1 MRMASKRIWMIGA
14 CVGALTQATAVA
26 AQEANGSEESS
37 EPPIIVTG
45 ERIDRTLRETASSV
59 ELFSADDINAL
70 AVPETVS
77 GLLTVVPNVTQ
88 TGGNAGPTIR
98 GSNTSGVLTDAEGA
112 FGGARPRTTIQI
124 DGRPLTY
131 NEYVFAGAS
140 IWDLTSVE
148 VFRTPQTT
156 TQGRNAIAGAIFLN
170 TADPTD
176 TFEASVRGIIGN
188 YDTYQGSAYVSGPI
202 IEDAVS
208 IRVAG
213 DYRQQR
219 SAIATQAGSATG
231 DDLGIGS
238 VRREYIGT
246 FRSKLRIQPIGDNV
260 TIDLIYAHQ
269 ETGRPQTEAVDTT
282 LPGRV
287 RANAQNPYFTVNSD
301 SVTGI
306 VDLDLGGGF
315 GLRNTTTYADV
326 VARRL
331 VPEVLSPVTGELG
344 FEGLARLAQEEFTNE
359 LLLSYDGDRLEG
371 VAGLYYLDSDADDFL
386 EITFFGLYGGDF
398 VDESRSYGVFGE
410 FTYSP
415 TDRLHL
421 TLGGRYQRDTQV
433 RDGGYSFNPGFM
445 LGDPLDIDILLDK
458 EFDAFLP
465 KVGIAYDIS
474 EDVRIGGTVQRGYNP
489 GGRTFSFTTFE
500 VIDFAAEFVTNYELY
515 LRSQLFDNRL
525 ILNANLF
532 YSDFEN
538 AQRVIEEDLGNGF
551 TNFVFANAEDARAIG
566 FEIDGTVRASDVV
579 QFALGLGYNNTELE
593 RYTLQPGVE
602 GNAFARAPEF
612 SASGSIFITPIE
624 NLTLSFTGRY
634 ADGYFSEDANE
645 AVNQIGSAF
654 FADAQIAYDSGP
666 LRIFLSAQN
675 LFDNDHI
682 VLLSNSGTRATFAD
696 PFEVMG
702 GVQFRF

>member
-1 MRMASKRIWMIGA
+1 MRTVSKRILMIGA
-14 CVGALTQATAVA
+14 CVGALAQATGVA
-26 AQEANGSEESS
+26 AQEVDEGEENSA
-37 EPPIIVTG
+37 PTIIVTG
-45 ERIDRTLRETASSV
+45 ERVDRTLMETASSV
-59 ELFSADDINAL
+59 DVFSADDINSL
-70 AVPETVS
+70 AVPDTVS

-176 TFEASVRGIIGN
+176 MFEASVRGIVGN
-188 YDTYQGSAYVSGPI
+188 YDTYQGSAYISGPI
-202 IEDAVS
+202 LGDAVS
-208 IRVAG
+208 FRVSG

-231 DDLGIGS
+231 DDLGVGS

-246 FRSKLRIQPIGDNV
+246 LRSKLRIQPAGGNV
-260 TIDLIYAHQ
+260 RVDLIYAHQ
-269 ETGRPQTEAVDTT
+269 ETGRPQVEAVDTT

-287 RANAQNPYFTVNSD
+287 RANPFNPYFEVNSD
-301 SVTGI
+301 SITGI
-306 VDLDLGGGF
+306 VDIDLGDGF
-315 GLRNTTTYADV
+315 GFRNTTTYADA
-326 VARRL
+326 VARRF
-331 VPEVLSPVTGELG
+331 VPEVISPVTGELG
-344 FEGLARLAQEEFTNE
+344 FEGLGRLAQEEFTNE
-359 LLLSYDGDRLEG
+359 LLLSYESDSLEG

-386 EITFFGLYGGDF
+386 DITFFGLYGGTF
-398 VDESRSYGVFGE
+398 VDQSRSYGIFGE
-410 FTYSP
+410 FTYSL
-415 TDRLHL
+415 TERLHV
-421 TLGGRYQRDTQV
+421 TLGGRYQRDTQI

-445 LGDPLDIDILLDK
+445 PGDPLDIDIMLDK

-465 KVGIAYDIS
+465 KGGIAFDVTD
-474 EDVRIGGTVQRGYNP
+474 DVRIGATVQRGYNP
-489 GGRTFSFTTFE
+489 GGRTFSFTSFE
-500 VIDFAAEFVTNYELY
+500 VIDFAAEFVTNFELY
-515 LRSQLFDNRL
+515 MRSQLLDNRL
-525 ILNANLF
+525 IFNANLF

-551 TNFVFANAEDARAIG
+551 TNFVFSNAEDARAVG
-566 FEIDGTVRASDVV
+566 FEVDATMEASDIVS
-579 QFALGLGYNNTELE
+579 FGLGLGYNDTELE

-602 GNAFARAPEF
+602 GNAFARAPKF
-612 SASGSIFITPIE
+612 SASGSIFITPVE
-624 NLTLSFTGRY
+624 NLTISFTGRY
-634 ADGYFSEDANE
+634 TDGYFSEDSNE
-645 AVNQIGSAF
+645 TVNRIDSAF
-654 FADAQIAYDSGP
+654 FADAQVAYDTGTW
-666 LRIFLSAQN
+666 RVFVSAQN
-675 LFDNDHI
+675 LFDHDHI
-682 VLLSNSGTRATFAD
+682 VLLTNSGTRATFAD

-702 GVQFRF
+702 GVQVRF